1 MKTDIEKGCGKRTRK
16 IKSKGIALCHKLQG
30 YGANNR
36 PVSLLMKSE
45 LSPDQLTKDVIKA
58 LRQVTLEIS
67 FEEYLRRFFDM
78 WSCDAETLAF
88 LLGFKTEWEE
98 YLENCEPENV
108 DNYRE
113 FMEDRLSYIT
123 LLKAANDGKTDFTLE
138 EEYELIKAQQQF
150 EKALKMQ
157 PEEKDLD
164 KAGNQPAAEPAAEPE
179 KVPAEPAQQDPAKP
193 ETEPAAEPATQPD
206 PVDHDPEEQHE
217 AVDVTKSQEY
227 IDLLKRCEEM
237 EARVAKADEIIKAAV
252 EVRRKEAEDL
262 LKSFAFIND
271 EQVASLI
278 DFAMDESNAAVIEA
292 MKAANQMIAEAK
304 AETVKA
310 REEFGLQEEV
320 GTDAAPEVNDLVKSA
335 EDIIKENVSA
345 ALAAR
350 KNVEE

>member
-1 MKTDIEKGCGKRTRK
+1 MSTNIDKACGKRTKK

-36 PVSLLMKSE
+36 PISLLMKSE
-45 LSPDQLTKDVIKA
+45 LSPDQLTEDVIKA

-78 WSCDAETLAF
+78 WSCDAENLAF
-88 LLGFKTEWEE
+88 ILGFKTEWEE
-98 YLENCEPENV
+98 YLEQCEPEQV

-113 FMEDRLSYIT
+113 FMEERLSYIT

-227 IDLLKRCEEM
+227 IDLLKRYEEM

-252 EVRRKEAEDL
+252 EVRRKEAEIT
-262 LKSFAFIND
+262 KSLC
-271 EQVASLI
+271 V
-278 DFAMDESNAAVIEA
+278 
-292 MKAANQMIAEAK
+292 
-304 AETVKA
+304 
-310 REEFGLQEEV
+310 
-320 GTDAAPEVNDLVKSA
+320 
-335 EDIIKENVSA
+335 
-345 ALAAR
+345 
-350 KNVEE
+350 

>member
-1 MKTDIEKGCGKRTRK
+1 MSTNIDKACGKRTRK

-45 LSPDQLTKDVIKA
+45 LSPDQLTEDVIKA

-98 YLENCEPENV
+98 YLEQYEPEQL
-108 DNYRE
+108 DDYRK
-113 FMEDRLSYIT
+113 FMEERLSYIS
-123 LLKAANDGKTDFTLE
+123 LLKAANEGKTDFTLE

-150 EKALKMQ
+150 EKALEMQ

-164 KAGNQPAAEPAAEPE
+164 KAGNQPAAEPE
-179 KVPAEPAQQDPAKP
+179 KVPAEPAQQAQQDPAKP
-193 ETEPAAEPATQPD
+193 ETEPATQPD

-252 EVRRKEAEDL
+252 GVRRKEAEDL
-262 LKSFAFIND
+262 LKSFVFVND
-271 EQVASLI
+271 EQVASLV
-278 DFAMDESNAAVIEA
+278 DFAMDESNAAIVEV
-292 MKAANQMIAEAK
+292 MKAANQMIEEAK

>member
-1 MKTDIEKGCGKRTRK
+1 MSTNIEKACGKRTKK

-45 LSPDQLTKDVIKA
+45 LSPDQLTEDVIKA

-98 YLENCEPENV
+98 YLEQCEPEQL
-108 DNYRE
+108 DDYRK
-113 FMEDRLSYIT
+113 FMEERLSYIT
-123 LLKAANDGKTDFTLE
+123 LLKAANEGKTDFTLE

-164 KAGNQPAAEPAAEPE
+164 KAANQPAAEPAAEPE
-179 KVPAEPAQQDPAKP
+179 KVPAEPAQQDPVEP
-193 ETEPAAEPATQPD
+193 ETEPAAEPQPD
-206 PVDHDPEEQHE
+206 PVPEEP
-217 AVDVTKSQEY
+217 VDVTKSQEY
-227 IDLLKRCEEM
+227 IDLLKRYEEM

-252 EVRRKEAEDL
+252 EVRRKEVEDL

-278 DFAMDESNAAVIEA
+278 DFVMDESNAAVVEV
-292 MKAANQMIAEAK
+292 MKAANQMIEEAK

-320 GTDAAPEVNDLVKSA
+320 GTDAAPEVDDLVKSA
-335 EDIIKENVSA
+335 EDIIKENVA
-345 ALAAR
+345 AAIAAR
-350 KNVEE
+350 KDVEE

>member
-1 MKTDIEKGCGKRTRK
+1 MSTNIEKGCGKRTKK

-45 LSPDQLTKDVIKA
+45 LSPDQLTEDVIKA

-78 WSCDAETLAF
+78 WSCDAENLAF
-88 LLGFKTEWEE
+88 ILGFKTEWEE
-98 YLENCEPENV
+98 YLEQCEPEQV

-113 FMEDRLSYIT
+113 FMEERLSYIT
-123 LLKAANDGKTDFTLE
+123 LLKAANEGKTDFTLE

-164 KAGNQPAAEPAAEPE
+164 KAANQPAAEPAAEPE
-179 KVPAEPAQQDPAKP
+179 KVPAEPAQQDPVEP
-193 ETEPAAEPATQPD
+193 ETEPAAEPQPD
-206 PVDHDPEEQHE
+206 PVPEEP
-217 AVDVTKSQEY
+217 VDVTKSQEY
-227 IDLLKRCEEM
+227 IDLLKRYEEM

-278 DFAMDESNAAVIEA
+278 DFVMDESNAAVVEV
-292 MKAANQMIAEAK
+292 MKAANQMIEEAK

-335 EDIIKENVSA
+335 EDIIKENVA
-345 ALAAR
+345 AAIAAR
-350 KNVEE
+350 KDVEE

>member
-1 MKTDIEKGCGKRTRK
+1 MSTNIDKACGKRTKK

-45 LSPDQLTKDVIKA
+45 LSPDQLTEDVIKA

-78 WSCDAETLAF
+78 WSCDAENLAF
-88 LLGFKTEWEE
+88 ILGFKTEWEE
-98 YLENCEPENV
+98 YLEQCEPEQV

-113 FMEDRLSYIT
+113 FMEERLSYIT
-123 LLKAANDGKTDFTLE
+123 LLKAANEGKTDFTLE

-164 KAGNQPAAEPAAEPE
+164 KAANQPAAEPAAEPE
-179 KVPAEPAQQDPAKP
+179 KVPAEPAQQDPVEP
-193 ETEPAAEPATQPD
+193 ETEPAAEPQPD
-206 PVDHDPEEQHE
+206 PVPEEP
-217 AVDVTKSQEY
+217 VDVTKSQEY
-227 IDLLKRCEEM
+227 IDLLKRYEEM

-271 EQVASLI
+271 EQVASLV
-278 DFAMDESNAAVIEA
+278 DFVMDESNAAVVEV
-292 MKAANQMIAEAK
+292 MKAANQMIEEAK

-335 EDIIKENVSA
+335 EDIIKENVA
-345 ALAAR
+345 AAIAAR
-350 KNVEE
+350 KDVEE

>member
-1 MKTDIEKGCGKRTRK
+1 MSTNIDKACGKRTKK

-36 PVSLLMKSE
+36 PISLLMKSE
-45 LSPDQLTKDVIKA
+45 LSPDQLTEDVIKA

-78 WSCDAETLAF
+78 WSCDAENLAF
-88 LLGFKTEWEE
+88 ILGFKTEWEE
-98 YLENCEPENV
+98 YLEQCEPEQV

-113 FMEDRLSYIT
+113 FMEERLSYIT
-123 LLKAANDGKTDFTLE
+123 LLKAANEGKTDFTLE

-164 KAGNQPAAEPAAEPE
+164 KAANQPAAEPAAEPE
-179 KVPAEPAQQDPAKP
+179 KVPAEPA
-193 ETEPAAEPATQPD
+193 AEPEQQPD
-206 PVDHDPEEQHE
+206 QVPEEP
-217 AVDVTKSQEY
+217 VDVTKSQEY
-227 IDLLKRCEEM
+227 IDLLKRYEEM

-278 DFAMDESNAAVIEA
+278 DFVMDESNAAVVEV
-292 MKAANQMIAEAK
+292 MKAANQMIEEAK

-320 GTDAAPEVNDLVKSA
+320 GTDAAPEVDDLVKSA
-335 EDIIKENVSA
+335 EDIIKENVA
-345 ALAAR
+345 AAIAAR
-350 KNVEE
+350 KDVEE

>member
-1 MKTDIEKGCGKRTRK
+1 MSTNIDKACGKRTKK

-36 PVSLLMKSE
+36 PISLLMKSE

-78 WSCDAETLAF
+78 WSCDAENLAF
-88 LLGFKTEWEE
+88 ILGFKTEWEE
-98 YLENCEPENV
+98 YLEQCEPEQV

-113 FMEDRLSYIT
+113 FMEERLSYIT
-123 LLKAANDGKTDFTLE
+123 LLKAANEGKTDFTLE

-164 KAGNQPAAEPAAEPE
+164 KTAANQPAAEPAAEPE
-179 KVPAEPAQQDPAKP
+179 KVPAEPAQQDPVEP
-193 ETEPAAEPATQPD
+193 ETEPAAEPQPD
-206 PVDHDPEEQHE
+206 PVPEEP
-217 AVDVTKSQEY
+217 VDVTKSQEY
-227 IDLLKRCEEM
+227 IDLLKRYEEM

-262 LKSFAFIND
+262 LKSFAFVND
-271 EQVASLI
+271 EQVASLV
-278 DFAMDESNAAVIEA
+278 DFVMDESNAAIVEV
-292 MKAANQMIAEAK
+292 MKAANQMIEEAK

-320 GTDAAPEVNDLVKSA
+320 GTDAAPEVDDLVKSA
-335 EDIIKENVSA
+335 EDIIKENVA
-345 ALAAR
+345 AAIAAR
-350 KNVEE
+350 KDVEE

>member
-1 MKTDIEKGCGKRTRK
+1 MSTNIDKACGKRTKK

-45 LSPDQLTKDVIKA
+45 LSPDQLTEDVIKA

-78 WSCDAETLAF
+78 WSSDAENLAF
-88 LLGFKTEWEE
+88 ILGFKTEWEE
-98 YLENCEPENV
+98 YLEQCEPEQV

-113 FMEDRLSYIT
+113 FMEERLSYIT

-164 KAGNQPAAEPAAEPE
+164 KAGNQPAAEPE
-179 KVPAEPAQQDPAKP
+179 KVPAEPAQQDPVEP
-193 ETEPAAEPATQPD
+193 ETEPAAEPQPD
-206 PVDHDPEEQHE
+206 PVPEEP
-217 AVDVTKSQEY
+217 VDVTKSQEY
-227 IDLLKRCEEM
+227 IDLLKRYEEM

-278 DFAMDESNAAVIEA
+278 DFVMDEGNAAVVEV
-292 MKAANQMIAEAK
+292 MKAANQMIEEAK

-320 GTDAAPEVNDLVKSA
+320 GTDAAPEVDDLVKSA

-345 ALAAR
+345 AIAAR

>member
-1 MKTDIEKGCGKRTRK
+1 MSTNIDKACGKRTKK

-36 PVSLLMKSE
+36 PISLLMKSE
-45 LSPDQLTKDVIKA
+45 LSPDQLTEDVIKA

-78 WSCDAETLAF
+78 WACDAENLAF
-88 LLGFKTEWEE
+88 ILGFKTEWEE
-98 YLENCEPENV
+98 YLEQCEPEQV

-113 FMEDRLSYIT
+113 FMEERLSYIT

-164 KAGNQPAAEPAAEPE
+164 KAGNQPAAEPE
-179 KVPAEPAQQDPAKP
+179 KVPAEPVQQDPAKP

-227 IDLLKRCEEM
+227 IDLLKRYEEM

-271 EQVASLI
+271 EQVASLV
-278 DFAMDESNAAVIEA
+278 DFVMDESNSAIVEV
-292 MKAANQMIAEAK
+292 MKAANQMIEEAK

-335 EDIIKENVSA
+335 EDIIKENVA
-345 ALAAR
+345 AAIAAR
-350 KNVEE
+350 KDVEE

>member
-1 MKTDIEKGCGKRTRK
+1 MSTNIEKGCGKRTKK

-78 WSCDAETLAF
+78 WSCDAENLAF
-88 LLGFKTEWEE
+88 ILGFKTEWEE
-98 YLENCEPENV
+98 YLEQCEPEQV

-113 FMEDRLSYIT
+113 FMEERLSYIT

-164 KAGNQPAAEPAAEPE
+164 KAANQPAAEPAAEPE
-179 KVPAEPAQQDPAKP
+179 KVPAEPAQQDPVEP
-193 ETEPAAEPATQPD
+193 ETEPAAEPQPD
-206 PVDHDPEEQHE
+206 PVPEEP
-217 AVDVTKSQEY
+217 VDVTKSQEY
-227 IDLLKRCEEM
+227 IDLLKRYEEM

-252 EVRRKEAEDL
+252 EVRRKEVEDL

-278 DFAMDESNAAVIEA
+278 DFAMDESNAAIIEV
-292 MKAANQMIAEAK
+292 MKAANQMIADAK

-335 EDIIKENVSA
+335 EDIIKENVA
-345 ALAAR
+345 AAIAAR
-350 KNVEE
+350 KDVEE

>member
-1 MKTDIEKGCGKRTRK
+1 MSTNIEKGCDKRTKK

-78 WSCDAETLAF
+78 WAWDAENLAF
-88 LLGFKTEWEE
+88 ILGFRTEWEE
-98 YLENCEPENV
+98 YLEQCEPEQV

-179 KVPAEPAQQDPAKP
+179 KVPAEPAQQDPVKP
-193 ETEPAAEPATQPD
+193 ETEPATEPEQKPD
-206 PVDHDPEEQHE
+206 PVVEEPKD
-217 AVDVTKSQEY
+217 VDVTKSQEY
-227 IDLLKRCEEM
+227 IDLLKRYEEM

-271 EQVASLI
+271 EQVASLV
-278 DFAMDESNAAVIEA
+278 DFVMDESNAAVVEV
-292 MKAANQMIAEAK
+292 MKAANQMIEQAK

-320 GTDAAPEVNDLVKSA
+320 GTDATPEVNDLVKSA
-335 EDIIKENVSA
+335 EDIIKENVA
-345 ALAAR
+345 AAIAAR
-350 KNVEE
+350 KDVEE

>member
-1 MKTDIEKGCGKRTRK
+1 MSTNIEKGCGKRTKK

-45 LSPDQLTKDVIKA
+45 LSPDQLTEDVIKA

-78 WSCDAETLAF
+78 WSCDAENLAF
-88 LLGFKTEWEE
+88 ILGFKTEWEE
-98 YLENCEPENV
+98 YLEQCEPEQV

-113 FMEDRLSYIT
+113 FMEERLSYIT
-123 LLKAANDGKTDFTLE
+123 LLKAANEGKTDFTLE

-164 KAGNQPAAEPAAEPE
+164 KAANQPAAEPAAEPE
-179 KVPAEPAQQDPAKP
+179 KVPAEP
-193 ETEPAAEPATQPD
+193 ETEPAAEPQPD
-206 PVDHDPEEQHE
+206 PVPEEP
-217 AVDVTKSQEY
+217 VDVTKSQEY
-227 IDLLKRCEEM
+227 IDLLKRYEEM

-271 EQVASLI
+271 EQVASLV
-278 DFAMDESNAAVIEA
+278 DFVMDESNAAVVEV
-292 MKAANQMIAEAK
+292 MKAANQMIEEAK

-335 EDIIKENVSA
+335 EDIIKENVA
-345 ALAAR
+345 AAIAAR
-350 KNVEE
+350 KDVEE

>member
-1 MKTDIEKGCGKRTRK
+1 MSTNIDKACGKRTKK

-36 PVSLLMKSE
+36 PISLLMKSE

-78 WSCDAETLAF
+78 WSCDAENLAF
-88 LLGFKTEWEE
+88 ILGFKTEWEE
-98 YLENCEPENV
+98 YLEQCEPEQV

-113 FMEDRLSYIT
+113 FMEERLSYIT

-179 KVPAEPAQQDPAKP
+179 KVPAEHAQQDPVKP
-193 ETEPAAEPATQPD
+193 ETEPAAEPEQKPD
-206 PVDHDPEEQHE
+206 PVPEEP
-217 AVDVTKSQEY
+217 VDVTKSQEY
-227 IDLLKRCEEM
+227 IDLLKRYEEM

-262 LKSFAFIND
+262 LKSFAFVND
-271 EQVASLI
+271 EQVASLV
-278 DFAMDESNAAVIEA
+278 DFVMDESNAAIVEV
-292 MKAANQMIAEAK
+292 MKAANQMIEEAK

-320 GTDAAPEVNDLVKSA
+320 GTDAAPEVDDLVKSA
-335 EDIIKENVSA
+335 EDIIKENVA
-345 ALAAR
+345 AAIAAR
-350 KNVEE
+350 KDVEE

>member
-1 MKTDIEKGCGKRTRK
+1 MSTNIDKACGKRTKK

-36 PVSLLMKSE
+36 PISLLMKSE
-45 LSPDQLTKDVIKA
+45 LSPDQLTEDVIKA

-78 WSCDAETLAF
+78 WSCDAENLAF
-88 LLGFKTEWEE
+88 ILGFKTEWEE
-98 YLENCEPENV
+98 YLEQCEPEQV

-113 FMEDRLSYIT
+113 FMEERLSYIT

-164 KAGNQPAAEPAAEPE
+164 KAGNQPAAEPE

-193 ETEPAAEPATQPD
+193 ETEPAAEPEQQQQQQPD
-206 PVDHDPEEQHE
+206 QVTEEP
-217 AVDVTKSQEY
+217 VDVTKSQEY
-227 IDLLKRCEEM
+227 IDLLKRYEEM

-271 EQVASLI
+271 EQVASLV
-278 DFAMDESNAAVIEA
+278 DFVMDESNAAVVEV
-292 MKAANQMIAEAK
+292 MKAANQMIEEAK

-345 ALAAR
+345 AIAAR

>member
-1 MKTDIEKGCGKRTRK
+1 MSTNIDKACGKRTKK

-36 PVSLLMKSE
+36 PISLLMKSE
-45 LSPDQLTKDVIKA
+45 LSPDQLTEDVIKA

-78 WSCDAETLAF
+78 WSCDAENLAF
-88 LLGFKTEWEE
+88 ILGFKTEWEE
-98 YLENCEPENV
+98 YLEQCEPEQV

-113 FMEDRLSYIT
+113 FMEERLSYIT
-123 LLKAANDGKTDFTLE
+123 LLKAANEGKTDFTLE

-164 KAGNQPAAEPAAEPE
+164 KAANQPAAEPAAEPE
-179 KVPAEPAQQDPAKP
+179 KVPAEPAQQDPVEP
-193 ETEPAAEPATQPD
+193 ETEPAAEPQPD
-206 PVDHDPEEQHE
+206 PVPEEP
-217 AVDVTKSQEY
+217 VDVTKSQEY
-227 IDLLKRCEEM
+227 IDLLKRYEEM

-278 DFAMDESNAAVIEA
+278 DFAMDESNAAVIEV
-292 MKAANQMIAEAK
+292 MKAANQMIEEAK

-335 EDIIKENVSA
+335 EDIIKENVA
-345 ALAAR
+345 AAIAAR
-350 KNVEE
+350 KDVEE

>member
-1 MKTDIEKGCGKRTRK
+1 MSTNIDKACGKRTKK

-36 PVSLLMKSE
+36 PISLLMKSE
-45 LSPDQLTKDVIKA
+45 LSPDQLTEDVIKA

-78 WSCDAETLAF
+78 WSCDAENLAF
-88 LLGFKTEWEE
+88 ILGFKTEWEE
-98 YLENCEPENV
+98 YLEQCEPEQV

-113 FMEDRLSYIT
+113 FMEERLSYIT

-193 ETEPAAEPATQPD
+193 ETEPATQTD

-227 IDLLKRCEEM
+227 IDLLKRYEEM

-262 LKSFAFIND
+262 LKSFAFINN
-271 EQVASLI
+271 EQVASLV
-278 DFAMDESNAAVIEA
+278 DFVMDESNSAIVEV
-292 MKAANQMIAEAK
+292 MKAANQMIEEAK
-304 AETVKA
+304 AEIVKA

-335 EDIIKENVSA
+335 EDIIKENVA
-345 ALAAR
+345 AAIAAR
-350 KNVEE
+350 KDVEE

>member
-1 MKTDIEKGCGKRTRK
+1 MSTNIDKACGKRTKK

-36 PVSLLMKSE
+36 PISLLMKSE
-45 LSPDQLTKDVIKA
+45 LSPDQLTEDVIKA

-78 WSCDAETLAF
+78 WSCDAENLAF
-88 LLGFKTEWEE
+88 ILGFKTEWEE
-98 YLENCEPENV
+98 YLEQCEPEQV

-113 FMEDRLSYIT
+113 FMEERLSYIT

-164 KAGNQPAAEPAAEPE
+164 KAGNQPAAEPE
-179 KVPAEPAQQDPAKP
+179 KVPAEPAQQDPVEP
-193 ETEPAAEPATQPD
+193 ETEPAAEPQPD
-206 PVDHDPEEQHE
+206 PVPEEP
-217 AVDVTKSQEY
+217 VDVTKSQEY
-227 IDLLKRCEEM
+227 IDLLKRYEEM

-262 LKSFAFIND
+262 LKSFAFVND
-271 EQVASLI
+271 EQVASLV
-278 DFAMDESNAAVIEA
+278 DFVMDESNAAIVEV
-292 MKAANQMIAEAK
+292 MKAANQMIEEAK

-335 EDIIKENVSA
+335 EDIIKENVA
-345 ALAAR
+345 AAIAAR
-350 KNVEE
+350 KDVEE

>member
-1 MKTDIEKGCGKRTRK
+1 MSTNIEKGCGKRTKK

-36 PVSLLMKSE
+36 PISLLMKSE
-45 LSPDQLTKDVIKA
+45 LSPDQLTEDVIKA

-78 WSCDAETLAF
+78 WSCDAENLAF
-88 LLGFKTEWEE
+88 ILGFKTEWEE
-98 YLENCEPENV
+98 YLEQCEPEQV

-113 FMEDRLSYIT
+113 FMEERLSYIT
-123 LLKAANDGKTDFTLE
+123 LLKAANEGKTDFTLE

-164 KAGNQPAAEPAAEPE
+164 KAANQPAAEPAAEPE
-179 KVPAEPAQQDPAKP
+179 KVPAEP
-193 ETEPAAEPATQPD
+193 ETEPAAEPQPD
-206 PVDHDPEEQHE
+206 PVPEEP
-217 AVDVTKSQEY
+217 VDVTKSQEY
-227 IDLLKRCEEM
+227 IDLLKRYEEM

-271 EQVASLI
+271 EQVASLV
-278 DFAMDESNAAVIEA
+278 DFVMDESNAAVVEV
-292 MKAANQMIAEAK
+292 MKAANQMIEEAK

-335 EDIIKENVSA
+335 EDIIKENVA
-345 ALAAR
+345 AAIAAR
-350 KNVEE
+350 KDVEE

>member
-1 MKTDIEKGCGKRTRK
+1 MSTNIDKACGKRTKK

-36 PVSLLMKSE
+36 PISLLMKSE
-45 LSPDQLTKDVIKA
+45 LSPDQLTEDVIKA

-78 WSCDAETLAF
+78 WSCDAENLAF
-88 LLGFKTEWEE
+88 ILGFKTEWEE
-98 YLENCEPENV
+98 YLEQCEPEQL
-108 DNYRE
+108 DDYRK
-113 FMEDRLSYIT
+113 FMEERLSYIT
-123 LLKAANDGKTDFTLE
+123 LLKAANEGKTDFTLE

-164 KAGNQPAAEPAAEPE
+164 KAANQPAAEPAAEPE
-179 KVPAEPAQQDPAKP
+179 KVPAEPAQQDPVEP
-193 ETEPAAEPATQPD
+193 ETEPAAEPQPD
-206 PVDHDPEEQHE
+206 PVPEEP
-217 AVDVTKSQEY
+217 VDVTKSQEY
-227 IDLLKRCEEM
+227 IDLLKRYEEM

-278 DFAMDESNAAVIEA
+278 DFVMDESNAAVVEV
-292 MKAANQMIAEAK
+292 MKAANQMIEEAK

-320 GTDAAPEVNDLVKSA
+320 GTDAAPEVDDLVKSA
-335 EDIIKENVSA
+335 EDIIKENVA
-345 ALAAR
+345 AAIAAR
-350 KNVEE
+350 KDVEE

>member
-1 MKTDIEKGCGKRTRK
+1 MSTNIDKACGKRTKK

-36 PVSLLMKSE
+36 PISLLMKSE
-45 LSPDQLTKDVIKA
+45 LSPDQLTEDVIKA

-78 WSCDAETLAF
+78 WSCDAENLAF
-88 LLGFKTEWEE
+88 ILGFKTEWEE
-98 YLENCEPENV
+98 YLEQCEPEQV

-113 FMEDRLSYIT
+113 FMEERLSYIT
-123 LLKAANDGKTDFTLE
+123 LLKAANEGKTDFTLE

-164 KAGNQPAAEPAAEPE
+164 KAANQPAAEPAAEPE
-179 KVPAEPAQQDPAKP
+179 KVPAEPAQQDPVEP
-193 ETEPAAEPATQPD
+193 ETEPAAEPQPD
-206 PVDHDPEEQHE
+206 PVPEEP
-217 AVDVTKSQEY
+217 VDVTKSQEY
-227 IDLLKRCEEM
+227 IDLLKRYEEM

-271 EQVASLI
+271 EQVASLV
-278 DFAMDESNAAVIEA
+278 DFVMDESNAAVVEV
-292 MKAANQMIAEAK
+292 MKAANQMIEEAK

-345 ALAAR
+345 AIAAR

>member
-1 MKTDIEKGCGKRTRK
+1 MSTNIEKACGKRTKK

-36 PVSLLMKSE
+36 PVSLLMKSD
-45 LSPDQLTKDVIKA
+45 LSLDQLTKDVIKA

-67 FEEYLRRFFDM
+67 FEEYLCRFFDM
-78 WSCDAETLAF
+78 WSSDAETLAF

-98 YLENCEPENV
+98 YLEQCEPEQL
-108 DNYRE
+108 DDYRK
-113 FMEDRLSYIT
+113 FMEERLSYIT
-123 LLKAANDGKTDFTLE
+123 LLKAANKGKTDFTLE

-150 EKALKMQ
+150 EKALNMQ

-164 KAGNQPAAEPAAEPE
+164 KAGVEPE
-179 KVPAEPAQQDPAKP
+179 VQPEVVPDEPAQQDPVEP
-193 ETEPAAEPATQPD
+193 EQAPAADPEPEQD
-206 PVDHDPEEQHE
+206 PVPEEPE
-217 AVDVTKSQEY
+217 VVDVTKSQEY
-227 IDLLKRCEEM
+227 LDLLKRCEEM

-271 EQVASLI
+271 EQVASLV
-278 DFAMDESNAAVIEA
+278 DFVMDESNTAVVEV
-292 MKAANQMIAEAK
+292 MKAANQMIEEAK

-335 EDIIKENVSA
+335 EDIIKENVA
-345 ALAAR
+345 AAIAAR
-350 KNVEE
+350 KDVEE

>member
-1 MKTDIEKGCGKRTRK
+1 MSTNIDKACGKRTKK

-45 LSPDQLTKDVIKA
+45 LSPDQLTEDVIKA

-78 WSCDAETLAF
+78 WSSDAEALAYI
-88 LLGFKTEWEE
+88 LGFKTEWEE
-98 YLENCEPENV
+98 YLEQCEPEQV
-108 DNYRE
+108 DDYRK
-113 FMEDRLSYIT
+113 FMEERLSYIT
-123 LLKAANDGKTDFTLE
+123 LLKAANEGKTDFTLE

-150 EKALKMQ
+150 EKALDMQ

-164 KAGNQPAAEPAAEPE
+164 KAGVEPE
-179 KVPAEPAQQDPAKP
+179 AQPEVVPDEPAQQDPVEP
-193 ETEPAAEPATQPD
+193 EQAPAADPEPEQD
-206 PVDHDPEEQHE
+206 PVPEEPE
-217 AVDVTKSQEY
+217 VVDVTKSQEY
-227 IDLLKRCEEM
+227 IDLLKRYEEM

-271 EQVASLI
+271 EQVASLV
-278 DFAMDESNAAVIEA
+278 DFVMDESNAAIVEV
-292 MKAANQMIAEAK
+292 MKAANQMIEEAK

-345 ALAAR
+345 AIAAR

>member
-1 MKTDIEKGCGKRTRK
+1 MSTNIDKACGKRTKK

-36 PVSLLMKSE
+36 PISLLMKSE
-45 LSPDQLTKDVIKA
+45 LSPDQLTEDVIKA

-78 WSCDAETLAF
+78 WSCDAENLAF
-88 LLGFKTEWEE
+88 ILGFKTEWEE
-98 YLENCEPENV
+98 YLEQCEPEQV

-113 FMEDRLSYIT
+113 FMEERLSYIT
-123 LLKAANDGKTDFTLE
+123 LLKAANEGKTDFTLE

-164 KAGNQPAAEPAAEPE
+164 KAGNQPAAEPE
-179 KVPAEPAQQDPAKP
+179 KVPAEPAQQDPVEP
-193 ETEPAAEPATQPD
+193 ETEPAAEPQPD
-206 PVDHDPEEQHE
+206 PVPEEP
-217 AVDVTKSQEY
+217 VDVTKSQEY
-227 IDLLKRCEEM
+227 IDLLKRYEEM

-278 DFAMDESNAAVIEA
+278 DFVMDESNAAVVEV
-292 MKAANQMIAEAK
+292 MKAANQMIEEAK

-335 EDIIKENVSA
+335 EDIIKENVA
-345 ALAAR
+345 AAIAAR
-350 KNVEE
+350 KDVEE

>member
-1 MKTDIEKGCGKRTRK
+1 MSTNIDKACGKRTKK

-36 PVSLLMKSE
+36 PISLLMKSE
-45 LSPDQLTKDVIKA
+45 LSPDQLTEDVIKA

-78 WSCDAETLAF
+78 WSCDAENLAF
-88 LLGFKTEWEE
+88 ILGFKTEWEE
-98 YLENCEPENV
+98 YLEQCEPEQV

-113 FMEDRLSYIT
+113 FMEERLSYIT
-123 LLKAANDGKTDFTLE
+123 LLKAANEGKTDFTLE

-164 KAGNQPAAEPAAEPE
+164 KAANQPAAEPAAEPE
-179 KVPAEPAQQDPAKP
+179 KVPAEPAQQDPVEP
-193 ETEPAAEPATQPD
+193 ETEPAAEPQPD
-206 PVDHDPEEQHE
+206 PVPEEP
-217 AVDVTKSQEY
+217 VDVTKSQEY
-227 IDLLKRCEEM
+227 IDLLKRYEEM

-278 DFAMDESNAAVIEA
+278 DFAMDESNAAVIEV

-320 GTDAAPEVNDLVKSA
+320 GTDAAPEVDDLVKSA
-335 EDIIKENVSA
+335 EDIIKENVA
-345 ALAAR
+345 AAIAAR
-350 KNVEE
+350 KDVEE

>member
-1 MKTDIEKGCGKRTRK
+1 MSTNIEKGCGKRTKK

-78 WSCDAETLAF
+78 WSCDAENLAF
-88 LLGFKTEWEE
+88 ILGFKTEWEE
-98 YLENCEPENV
+98 YLEQCEPEQV

-113 FMEDRLSYIT
+113 FMEERLSYIT
-123 LLKAANDGKTDFTLE
+123 LLKAANEGKTDFTLE

-164 KAGNQPAAEPAAEPE
+164 KAANQPAAEPAAEPE
-179 KVPAEPAQQDPAKP
+179 KVPAEPAQQDPVEP
-193 ETEPAAEPATQPD
+193 ETEPAAEPQPD
-206 PVDHDPEEQHE
+206 PVPEEP
-217 AVDVTKSQEY
+217 VDVTKSQEY
-227 IDLLKRCEEM
+227 IDLLKRYEEM

-278 DFAMDESNAAVIEA
+278 DFAMDESNAAVIEV

-335 EDIIKENVSA
+335 EDIIKENVA
-345 ALAAR
+345 AAIAAR
-350 KNVEE
+350 KDVEE

>member
-1 MKTDIEKGCGKRTRK
+1 MSTNIDKACGKRTKK

-36 PVSLLMKSE
+36 PISLLMKSE
-45 LSPDQLTKDVIKA
+45 LSPDQLTEDVIKA

-78 WSCDAETLAF
+78 WSCDAENLAF
-88 LLGFKTEWEE
+88 ILGFKTEWEE
-98 YLENCEPENV
+98 YLEQCEPEQV

-113 FMEDRLSYIT
+113 FMEERLSYIT

-164 KAGNQPAAEPAAEPE
+164 KAANQPAAEPAAEPE
-179 KVPAEPAQQDPAKP
+179 KVPAEPAQQDPVEP
-193 ETEPAAEPATQPD
+193 ETEPAAEPQPD
-206 PVDHDPEEQHE
+206 PVPEEP
-217 AVDVTKSQEY
+217 VDVTKSQEY
-227 IDLLKRCEEM
+227 IDLLKRYEEM

-278 DFAMDESNAAVIEA
+278 DFVMDESNAAVVEV
-292 MKAANQMIAEAK
+292 MKAANQMIEEAK

-320 GTDAAPEVNDLVKSA
+320 GTDAAPEVDDLVKSA
-335 EDIIKENVSA
+335 EDIIKENVA
-345 ALAAR
+345 AAIAAR
-350 KNVEE
+350 KDVEE

>member
-1 MKTDIEKGCGKRTRK
+1 MSTNIDKACGKRTKK

-36 PVSLLMKSE
+36 PISLLMKSE
-45 LSPDQLTKDVIKA
+45 LSPDQLTEDVIKA

-78 WSCDAETLAF
+78 WSCDAENLAF
-88 LLGFKTEWEE
+88 ILGFKTEWEE
-98 YLENCEPENV
+98 YLEQCEPEQV

-113 FMEDRLSYIT
+113 FMEERLSYIT

-179 KVPAEPAQQDPAKP
+179 KVPAEPAQQDPVKP
-193 ETEPAAEPATQPD
+193 ETEPAAEPAAQPD
-206 PVDHDPEEQHE
+206 PVDQVPEEP
-217 AVDVTKSQEY
+217 VDVTKSQEY
-227 IDLLKRCEEM
+227 IDLLKRYEEM

-262 LKSFAFIND
+262 LKSFAFVND
-271 EQVASLI
+271 EQVASLV
-278 DFAMDESNAAVIEA
+278 DFVMDESNAAIVGV
-292 MKAANQMIAEAK
+292 MKAANQMIEEAK

>member
-1 MKTDIEKGCGKRTRK
+1 MSTNIEKACGKRTKK

-78 WSCDAETLAF
+78 WSSDAETLAF

-98 YLENCEPENV
+98 YLEQCEPEQL
-108 DNYRE
+108 DDYRK
-113 FMEDRLSYIT
+113 FMEERLSYIT
-123 LLKAANDGKTDFTLE
+123 LLKAANEGKTDFTLE

-164 KAGNQPAAEPAAEPE
+164 KAANQPAAEPAAEPE
-179 KVPAEPAQQDPAKP
+179 KVPAEPAQQDPVEP
-193 ETEPAAEPATQPD
+193 ETEPAAEPQPD
-206 PVDHDPEEQHE
+206 PVPEEP
-217 AVDVTKSQEY
+217 VDVTKSQEY
-227 IDLLKRCEEM
+227 IDLLKRYEEM

-278 DFAMDESNAAVIEA
+278 DFVMDESNAVVVEV
-292 MKAANQMIAEAK
+292 MKAANQMIEEAK

-345 ALAAR
+345 AIAAR

>member
-1 MKTDIEKGCGKRTRK
+1 MSTNIDKACGKRTKK

-36 PVSLLMKSE
+36 PISLLMKSE
-45 LSPDQLTKDVIKA
+45 LSPDQLTEDVIKA

-78 WSCDAETLAF
+78 WSCDAENLAF
-88 LLGFKTEWEE
+88 ILGFKTEWEE
-98 YLENCEPENV
+98 YLEQCEPEQV

-113 FMEDRLSYIT
+113 FMEERLSYIT

-179 KVPAEPAQQDPAKP
+179 KVPAEPAQQDPVEP
-193 ETEPAAEPATQPD
+193 ETEPAAEPQPD
-206 PVDHDPEEQHE
+206 PVPEEP
-217 AVDVTKSQEY
+217 VDVTKSQEY
-227 IDLLKRCEEM
+227 IDLLKRYEEM

-278 DFAMDESNAAVIEA
+278 DFAMDESNAAVIEV

-335 EDIIKENVSA
+335 EDIIKENVA
-345 ALAAR
+345 AAIAAR
-350 KNVEE
+350 KDVEE

>member
-1 MKTDIEKGCGKRTRK
+1 MSTNIDKACGKRTKK

-36 PVSLLMKSE
+36 PISLLMKSE
-45 LSPDQLTKDVIKA
+45 LSPDQLTEDVIKA

-78 WSCDAETLAF
+78 WSCDAENLAF
-88 LLGFKTEWEE
+88 ILGFKTEWEE
-98 YLENCEPENV
+98 YLEQCEPEQV

-113 FMEDRLSYIT
+113 FMEERLSYIT

-179 KVPAEPAQQDPAKP
+179 KVPAEPA
-193 ETEPAAEPATQPD
+193 TQPD

-227 IDLLKRCEEM
+227 IDLLKRYEEM

-271 EQVASLI
+271 EQVASLV
-278 DFAMDESNAAVIEA
+278 DFVMDESNSAIVEV
-292 MKAANQMIAEAK
+292 MKAANQMIEEAK

-335 EDIIKENVSA
+335 EDIIKENVA
-345 ALAAR
+345 AAIAAR
-350 KNVEE
+350 KDVEE

>member
-1 MKTDIEKGCGKRTRK
+1 MSTNIDKACGKRTKK

-36 PVSLLMKSE
+36 PISLLMKSE
-45 LSPDQLTKDVIKA
+45 LSPDQLTEDVIKA

-78 WSCDAETLAF
+78 WSCDAENLAF
-88 LLGFKTEWEE
+88 ILGFKTEWEE
-98 YLENCEPENV
+98 YLEQCEPEQV

-113 FMEDRLSYIT
+113 FMEERLSYIT
-123 LLKAANDGKTDFTLE
+123 LLKAANEGKTDFTLE

-164 KAGNQPAAEPAAEPE
+164 KAANQPAAEPAAEPE
-179 KVPAEPAQQDPAKP
+179 KVPAEPAQQDPVEP
-193 ETEPAAEPATQPD
+193 ETEPAAEPQPD
-206 PVDHDPEEQHE
+206 PVPEEP
-217 AVDVTKSQEY
+217 VDVTKSQEY
-227 IDLLKRCEEM
+227 IDLLKRYEEM

-278 DFAMDESNAAVIEA
+278 DFAMDESNTAVIEV

-335 EDIIKENVSA
+335 EDIIKENVA
-345 ALAAR
+345 AAIAAR
-350 KNVEE
+350 KDVEE

>member
-1 MKTDIEKGCGKRTRK
+1 MSTNIEKGCGKRTKK

-78 WSCDAETLAF
+78 WSCDAENLAF
-88 LLGFKTEWEE
+88 ILGFKTEWEE
-98 YLENCEPENV
+98 YLEQCEPEQV

-113 FMEDRLSYIT
+113 FMEERLSYIT
-123 LLKAANDGKTDFTLE
+123 LLKAANEGKTDFTLE

-164 KAGNQPAAEPAAEPE
+164 KTAANQPAAEPAAEPE
-179 KVPAEPAQQDPAKP
+179 KVPAEPAQQDPVEP
-193 ETEPAAEPATQPD
+193 ETEPAAEPQPD
-206 PVDHDPEEQHE
+206 PVPEEP
-217 AVDVTKSQEY
+217 VDVTKSQEY
-227 IDLLKRCEEM
+227 IDLLKRYEEM

-271 EQVASLI
+271 EQVASLV
-278 DFAMDESNAAVIEA
+278 DFVMDESNAAIVEV
-292 MKAANQMIAEAK
+292 MKAANQMIEEAK

-335 EDIIKENVSA
+335 EDIIKENVA
-345 ALAAR
+345 AAIAAR
-350 KNVEE
+350 KDVEE

>member
-1 MKTDIEKGCGKRTRK
+1 MSTNIEKACGKRTKK

-45 LSPDQLTKDVIKA
+45 LSPDQLTEDVIKA

-98 YLENCEPENV
+98 YLEQCEPEQL
-108 DNYRE
+108 DDYRK
-113 FMEDRLSYIT
+113 FMEERLSYIT
-123 LLKAANDGKTDFTLE
+123 LLKAANEGKTDFTLE

-164 KAGNQPAAEPAAEPE
+164 KAANQPAAEPAAEPE
-179 KVPAEPAQQDPAKP
+179 KVPAEPAQQDPVEP
-193 ETEPAAEPATQPD
+193 ETEPAAEPQPD
-206 PVDHDPEEQHE
+206 PVPEEP
-217 AVDVTKSQEY
+217 VDVTKSQEY
-227 IDLLKRCEEM
+227 IDLLKRYEEM

-278 DFAMDESNAAVIEA
+278 DFVMDESNAAVVEV
-292 MKAANQMIAEAK
+292 MKAANQMIEEAK

-320 GTDAAPEVNDLVKSA
+320 GTDAAPEVDDLVKSA
-335 EDIIKENVSA
+335 EDIIKENVA
-345 ALAAR
+345 AAIAAR
-350 KNVEE
+350 KDVEE

>member
-1 MKTDIEKGCGKRTRK
+1 MSTNIDKACGKRTKK

-36 PVSLLMKSE
+36 PISLLMKSE
-45 LSPDQLTKDVIKA
+45 LSPDQLTEDVIKA

-78 WSCDAETLAF
+78 WSCDAENLAF
-88 LLGFKTEWEE
+88 ILGFKTEWEE
-98 YLENCEPENV
+98 YLEQCEPEQV

-113 FMEDRLSYIT
+113 FMEERLSYIT

-164 KAGNQPAAEPAAEPE
+164 KAANQPAAEPAAEPE
-179 KVPAEPAQQDPAKP
+179 KVPAEPAQQDPVEP
-193 ETEPAAEPATQPD
+193 ETEPAAEPQPD
-206 PVDHDPEEQHE
+206 PVPEEP
-217 AVDVTKSQEY
+217 VDVTKSQEY
-227 IDLLKRCEEM
+227 IDLLKRYEEM

-278 DFAMDESNAAVIEA
+278 DFAMDESNAAVIEV
-292 MKAANQMIAEAK
+292 MKAANQMIEEAK

-335 EDIIKENVSA
+335 EDIIKENVA
-345 ALAAR
+345 AAIAAR
-350 KNVEE
+350 KDVEE

>member
-1 MKTDIEKGCGKRTRK
+1 MSTNIEKGCGKRTKK

-78 WSCDAETLAF
+78 WSCDAENLAF
-88 LLGFKTEWEE
+88 ILGFKTEWEE
-98 YLENCEPENV
+98 YLEQCEPEQV

-123 LLKAANDGKTDFTLE
+123 LLKAANEGKTDFTLE

-164 KAGNQPAAEPAAEPE
+164 KAANQPAAEPAAEPE
-179 KVPAEPAQQDPAKP
+179 KVPAEPAQQDPVEP
-193 ETEPAAEPATQPD
+193 ETEPAAEPQPD
-206 PVDHDPEEQHE
+206 PVPEEP
-217 AVDVTKSQEY
+217 VDVTKSQEY
-227 IDLLKRCEEM
+227 IDLLKRYEEM

-278 DFAMDESNAAVIEA
+278 DFVMDESNAAIVEV
-292 MKAANQMIAEAK
+292 MKAANQMIEEAK

-310 REEFGLQEEV
+310 REEFGLQKEV
-320 GTDAAPEVNDLVKSA
+320 GTDAAPEVDDLVKSA
-335 EDIIKENVSA
+335 EDIIKENVA
-345 ALAAR
+345 AAIAAR
-350 KNVEE
+350 KDVEE

>member
-1 MKTDIEKGCGKRTRK
+1 MSTNIDKACGKRTKK

-36 PVSLLMKSE
+36 PISLLMKSE
-45 LSPDQLTKDVIKA
+45 LSPDQLTEDVIKA

-78 WSCDAETLAF
+78 WSCDAENLAF
-88 LLGFKTEWEE
+88 ILGFKTEWEE
-98 YLENCEPENV
+98 YLEQCEPEQV

-113 FMEDRLSYIT
+113 FMEERLSYIT
-123 LLKAANDGKTDFTLE
+123 LLKAANEGKTDFTLE

-164 KAGNQPAAEPAAEPE
+164 KAANQPAAEPAAEPE
-179 KVPAEPAQQDPAKP
+179 KVPAEPAQQDPVEP
-193 ETEPAAEPATQPD
+193 ETEPAAEPQPD
-206 PVDHDPEEQHE
+206 PVPEEP
-217 AVDVTKSQEY
+217 VDVTKSQEY
-227 IDLLKRCEEM
+227 IDLLKRYEEM

-278 DFAMDESNAAVIEA
+278 DFAMDESNAAVIEV

-335 EDIIKENVSA
+335 EDIIKENVA
-345 ALAAR
+345 AAIAAR
-350 KNVEE
+350 KDVEE

>member
-1 MKTDIEKGCGKRTRK
+1 MSTNIDKACGKRTKK

-36 PVSLLMKSE
+36 PISLLMKSE
-45 LSPDQLTKDVIKA
+45 LSPDQLTEDVIKA

-98 YLENCEPENV
+98 YLEQCEPEQL
-108 DNYRE
+108 DDYRK
-113 FMEDRLSYIT
+113 FMEERLSYIG
-123 LLKAANDGKTDFTLE
+123 LLKAANEGKTDFTLE

-164 KAGNQPAAEPAAEPE
+164 KAGNQPATEPAAEPE
-179 KVPAEPAQQDPAKP
+179 KVP
-193 ETEPAAEPATQPD
+193 AEPATQPD

-227 IDLLKRCEEM
+227 IDLLKRYEEM

-262 LKSFAFIND
+262 LKSFAFVND
-271 EQVASLI
+271 EQVASLV
-278 DFAMDESNAAVIEA
+278 DFVMDESNAAIVEV
-292 MKAANQMIAEAK
+292 MKAANQMIEEAK

-345 ALAAR
+345 AIAAR

>member
-1 MKTDIEKGCGKRTRK
+1 MDTNVKKACGNHTRK

-36 PVSLLMKSE
+36 PISLLMKSE
-45 LSPDQLTKDVIKA
+45 LSPDQLTKDVVKA
-58 LRQVTLEIS
+58 LRQVTLTIS
-67 FEEYLRRFFDM
+67 FEEYLQRFFGM
-78 WSCDAETLAF
+78 WQDDAASLAY
-88 LLGFKTEWEE
+88 LLGFKTETEE
-98 YLENCEPENV
+98 INEMYGDQDNV
-108 DNYRE
+108 DAYRE
-113 FMEDRLSYIT
+113 FMEEKLSYIT
-123 LLKAANDGKTDFTLE
+123 LLKAANEGKTDFTLE

-150 EKALKMQ
+150 EKVLNMQ

-164 KAGNQPAAEPAAEPE
+164 KAADQPVAEPAAEPE
-179 KVPAEPAQQDPAKP
+179 KVTAEPAQQDPVEP
-193 ETEPAAEPATQPD
+193 ETEPAAEPQPD
-206 PVDHDPEEQHE
+206 PVPEEP
-217 AVDVTKSQEY
+217 VDVTKSQEY
-227 IDLLKRCEEM
+227 IDLLKRYEEM

-278 DFAMDESNAAVIEA
+278 DFVMDESNAAVVEV
-292 MKAANQMIAEAK
+292 MKAANQMIEEAK

-320 GTDAAPEVNDLVKSA
+320 GTDAAPEVDDLVKSA

>member
-1 MKTDIEKGCGKRTRK
+1 MSTNIDKACGKRTKK

-36 PVSLLMKSE
+36 PISLLMKSE
-45 LSPDQLTKDVIKA
+45 LSPDQLTEDVIKA

-78 WSCDAETLAF
+78 WSCDAENLAF
-88 LLGFKTEWEE
+88 ILGFKTEWEE
-98 YLENCEPENV
+98 YLEQCEPEQV

-113 FMEDRLSYIT
+113 FMEERLSYIT

-150 EKALKMQ
+150 EKALEMQ

-164 KAGNQPAAEPAAEPE
+164 KAGANQSAAEPAAEPE
-179 KVPAEPAQQDPAKP
+179 KVPAEPAQQDPVKP
-193 ETEPAAEPATQPD
+193 ETEPAAEPAAQPD
-206 PVDHDPEEQHE
+206 PVDQVPEEP
-217 AVDVTKSQEY
+217 VDVTKSQEY
-227 IDLLKRCEEM
+227 IDLLKRYEEM

-262 LKSFAFIND
+262 LKSFAFVND
-271 EQVASLI
+271 EQVASLV
-278 DFAMDESNAAVIEA
+278 DFVMDESNAAIVEV
-292 MKAANQMIAEAK
+292 MKAANQMIEEAK

>member
-1 MKTDIEKGCGKRTRK
+1 MDTNVKKACGNHTRK

-45 LSPDQLTKDVIKA
+45 LSPDQLTKDVVKA
-58 LRQVTLEIS
+58 LRQVTLTIS
-67 FEEYLRRFFDM
+67 FEEYLQRFFGM
-78 WSCDAETLAF
+78 WRDDAESLAY
-88 LLGFKTEWEE
+88 LLGFKTEMEE
-98 YLENCEPENV
+98 INELYV
-108 DNYRE
+108 DQDYVDAYRK
-113 FMEDRLSYIT
+113 FMEEKLSYIA
-123 LLKAANDGKTDFTLE
+123 LLKAANEGKTDFTLE

-150 EKALKMQ
+150 EKVLNMQ

-164 KAGNQPAAEPAAEPE
+164 KAENQPAAEPE
-179 KVPAEPAQQDPAKP
+179 KVPAKP
-193 ETEPAAEPATQPD
+193 
-206 PVDHDPEEQHE
+206 
-217 AVDVTKSQEY
+217 VDVTKSQEY
-227 IDLLKRCEEM
+227 IDLLKRYEEM

-271 EQVASLI
+271 EQVASLV
-278 DFAMDESNAAVIEA
+278 DFVMDESNAAVVEV
-292 MKAANQMIAEAK
+292 MKAANQMIEEAK
-304 AETVKA
+304 TETVKA
-310 REEFGLQEEV
+310 REEFGLQKEV

-335 EDIIKENVSA
+335 EDIIKENVAA